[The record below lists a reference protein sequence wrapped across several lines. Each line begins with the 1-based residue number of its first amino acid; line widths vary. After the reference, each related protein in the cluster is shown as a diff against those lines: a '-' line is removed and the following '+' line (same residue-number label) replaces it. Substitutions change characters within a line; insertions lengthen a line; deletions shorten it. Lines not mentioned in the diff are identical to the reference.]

1 MKMTEHRP
9 LDDQELEHLFAAV
22 RQSRPRPSNDL
33 VERIIE
39 NSRPYVGA
47 VDADSTTS
55 VPGFLK
61 VVLDTV
67 GGIPAAVGFVTATV
81 AGLAIGFFASVPLDG
96 LSGGYLTNIAGFSL
110 EDFMPSFIELIGE
123 V

>member
-1 MKMTEHRP
+1 MKMAEHRP
-9 LDDQELEHLFAAV
+9 LDDQELELLFAAA
-22 RQSRPRPSNDL
+22 RQTSPQPSNDL

-39 NSRPYVGA
+39 NSTRYAGA
-47 VDADSTTS
+47 VDADSATS
-55 VPGFLK
+55 VPGLLK

-67 GGIPAAVGFVTATV
+67 GGIPAAVAFVTATV

-96 LSGGYLTNIAGFSL
+96 LSDGYLTNVAGFSL